1 MEVVDIWPGEHYRLL
16 AGLVVTLAPK
26 LVIEIGTGGGVGAL
40 VMKQVLPQNSKLV
53 TFDIIEWPLHPDSA
67 LQEIDFKDGR
77 LVQQIGDLSQPSV
90 FATHR
95 TLFETADMIFVDA
108 AKDGVMEQRLLDSF
122 ESVPFRT
129 KPVIVFD
136 DIRVWNMLKIWR
148 NIRQPKLDLTSFGH
162 WTGSGIVEWV

>member
-1 MEVVDIWPGEHYRLL
+1 
-16 AGLVVTLAPK
+16 
-26 LVIEIGTGGGVGAL
+26 
-40 VMKQVLPQNSKLV
+40 
-53 TFDIIEWPLHPDSA
+53 
-67 LQEIDFKDGR
+67 
-77 LVQQIGDLSQPSV
+77 
-90 FATHR
+90 
-95 TLFETADMIFVDA
+95 MIFVDA